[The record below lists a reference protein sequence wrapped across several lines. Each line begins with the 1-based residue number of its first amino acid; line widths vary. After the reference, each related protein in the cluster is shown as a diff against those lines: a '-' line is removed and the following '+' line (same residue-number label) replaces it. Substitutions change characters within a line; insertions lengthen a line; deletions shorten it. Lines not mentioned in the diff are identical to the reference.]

1 MELSRGVKSRTEII
15 QRKLDHLK
23 GPYYAYFIL
32 LIMFIFLK
40 LHLQTLMFK
49 THVIFLIQQH
59 HIHPLS
65 KTFTP
70 LSPSACYPVL
80 IGQLNHSVVIGQ
92 LLSVSVGDGT
102 PPTVTRFHLP
112 EAGWKAETTVASVI
126 HQGIAVKNKASPQ
139 HNNTVPSQ
147 ILLKGM
153 PTSPKTCIIHSV
165 T

>member
-1 MELSRGVKSRTEII
+1 MKGILNCKLLGGGHSGNDCYGYKSSCKAVELSRGVKSRTEII

-102 PPTVTRFHLP
+102 PPTVTRFH
-112 EAGWKAETTVASVI
+112 
-126 HQGIAVKNKASPQ
+126 
-139 HNNTVPSQ
+139 
-147 ILLKGM
+147 
-153 PTSPKTCIIHSV
+153 
-165 T
+165 